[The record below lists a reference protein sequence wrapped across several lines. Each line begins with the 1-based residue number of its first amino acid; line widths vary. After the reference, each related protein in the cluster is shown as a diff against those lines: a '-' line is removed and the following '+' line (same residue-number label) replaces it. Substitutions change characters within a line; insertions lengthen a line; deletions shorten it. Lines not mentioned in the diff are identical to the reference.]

1 MSIELAVGLA
11 TFGVAVG
18 AASGLLGIG
27 GGALMVPFLVL
38 AGDYGQH
45 TAEAIS
51 LLVMLPTAVVGSFF
65 LRRRGIGDL
74 GRALTM
80 GAFGAFGGFA
90 GARLAVAL
98 PADTLRLLFAV
109 FLAVIGLDMIR
120 RARSTAERT
129 ARSD

>member
-1 MSIELAVGLA
+1 MSVELAIGLA
-11 TFGVAVG
+11 VFGVAVG
-18 AASGLLGIG
+18 ASSGLLGIG

-38 AGDYGQH
+38 VGDYGQH

-51 LLVMLPTAVVGSFF
+51 LLVMLPTAIVGSVV

-74 GRALTM
+74 RRALTL
-80 GAFGAFGGFA
+80 GAFGAAGGFA

-109 FLAVIGLDMIR
+109 FLAVIGVDMVR
-120 RARSTAERT
+120 RARPA
-129 ARSD
+129 ARAD

>member
-1 MSIELAVGLA
+1 MSIELAIGLA
-11 TFGVAVG
+11 AFGVAVG

-38 AGDYGQH
+38 VGDYGQH

-51 LLVMLPTAVVGSFF
+51 LLVMLPTAVAGSIV

-74 GRALTM
+74 RRALTI
-80 GAFGAFGGFA
+80 GAFGACGGFA

-98 PADTLRLLFAV
+98 PADTLRLLFAI
-109 FLAVIGLDMIR
+109 FLALIGADMIR
-120 RARSTAERT
+120 RARAPAT
-129 ARSD
+129 SD